1 MRLSLSQAGRFAERT
16 LMQDD
21 ARYDANVA
29 ESAVPLPH
37 YVIIDD
43 AAHILSNPSSPNL
56 NFWTAKT
63 LPASDFHVQISHYN
77 SHV

>member
-1 MRLSLSQAGRFAERT
+1 MRLSCLSQAGRFAERKF
-16 LMQDD
+16 MQDD

-43 AAHILSNPSSPNL
+43 TAYILSNPSNH
-56 NFWTAKT
+56 K
-63 LPASDFHVQISHYN
+63 
-77 SHV
+77 